1 MKGKMAEWSAMGAK
15 HAHEILAAAAIFA
28 TGLFA
33 GSLLASP
40 QQSSTTHRHLLDA
53 SESLGA
59 SESLDASETAAM
71 RKIIDRLDKAV
82 K

>member
-40 QQSSTTHRHLLDA
+40 QQSSTTHRHSLDA
-53 SESLGA
+53 PLDA
-59 SESLDASETAAM
+59 SLDASETAAV
-71 RKIIDRLDKAV
+71 RKIIDRLDRAV